1 MAQHIHMRNFLF
13 VSALLF
19 LAGCGGEDK
28 PKANANTTV
37 DPKAVQVREVVG
49 IGKVEPESEITNLA
63 APVGGVITGVFRN
76 DGDSTRNGEVLL
88 QLDDA
93 IEQARAGRNRAQ
105 ISTQQSQVALERTR
119 IKDIQVRLDN
129 KRRQLQ
135 ESQSLLSKG
144 AETRDAVADL
154 ETEVGSLEGQLEE
167 RQASVRA
174 AEQRIGELQQDL
186 KLANT
191 EIEQKK
197 IRSPQNGTILDMQ
210 VSKGESISQ
219 YATYAEFAPAG
230 RIIVRAEVDEL
241 YSNKIQPGQ
250 QVDVR
255 YTGTAQTLAR
265 GEVISAG
272 AYLKKKSLFS
282 VKADDQEDRRVREVR
297 IALPDS
303 ARLTINTKV
312 ECIFK
317 IQP

>member
-1 MAQHIHMRNFLF
+1 MRIYPL
-13 VSALLF
+13 VIALSGII
-19 LAGCGGEDK
+19 ACGQADK
-28 PKANANTTV
+28 PEANASTTV
-37 DPKAVQVREVVG
+37 DPKAVDVREVVG

-63 APVGGVITGVFRN
+63 APVGGVIVGVFRE
-76 DGDSTRNGEVLL
+76 DGDSTRSGEVLL

-105 ISTQQSQVALERTR
+105 ITTQQAQVALEKTR
-119 IKDIQVRLDN
+119 IKDITVRLNN

-144 AETRDAVADL
+144 AETRNAVADL
-154 ETEVGSLEGQLEE
+154 ETEVRSLEGQLEE

-186 KLANT
+186 RLANT

-197 IRSPQNGTILDMQ
+197 IRSPQQGTILDMQ

-241 YSNKIQPGQ
+241 FSDKIKPGQ
-250 QVDVR
+250 QVDIR

-303 ARLTINTKV
+303 AKLTINTKV

>member
-1 MAQHIHMRNFLF
+1 MRNT
-13 VSALLF
+13 LLF
-19 LAGCGGEDK
+19 IALISFAGCGGDEK
-28 PKANANTTV
+28 PQANVSTTV
-37 DPKAVQVREVVG
+37 DPKAVDVREVVG

-63 APVGGVITGVFRN
+63 APVGGVITSVFRQ
-76 DGDSTRNGEVLL
+76 DGDTTRSGEVLL
-88 QLDDA
+88 QLDDV

-105 ISTQQSQVALERTR
+105 ISTQQAQVDLEKTR
-119 IKDIQVRLDN
+119 IKEITAKLNN

-135 ESQSLLSKG
+135 ESRSLLNKG

-154 ETEVGSLEGQLEE
+154 ETELRGLEGQLEE

-186 KLANT
+186 RLANT

-210 VSKGESISQ
+210 VSKGESINQ

-230 RIIVRAEVDEL
+230 AIIVRAEVDEL

-250 QVDVR
+250 QVDIR

-265 GEVISAG
+265 GQVISAG

>member
-1 MAQHIHMRNFLF
+1 MRIII
-13 VSALLF
+13 VCIALLLF
-19 LAGCGGEDK
+19 AACGGEDK
-28 PKANANTTV
+28 PKEAPSTTV
-37 DPKAVQVREVVG
+37 DPAALPVREVVG
-49 IGKVEPESEITNLA
+49 IGKVEPENEITNLA
-63 APVGGVITGVFRN
+63 APVGGVITGVFRQ
-76 DGDSTRNGEVLL
+76 DGDTTRSGEVLL

-105 ISTQQSQVALERTR
+105 ISTQQAQVAVEKTR
-119 IKDIQVRLDN
+119 IKEISAKLNN

-135 ESQSLLSKG
+135 ESRNLLSKG

-154 ETEVGSLEGQLEE
+154 ETEVRGLEGQMEE
-167 RQASVRA
+167 RQASVRE
-174 AEQRIGELQQDL
+174 AELRIGELQQDL
-186 KLANT
+186 RLAET
-191 EIEQKK
+191 EIAQKK

-210 VSKGESISQ
+210 VSTGESISQ

-241 YSNKIQPGQ
+241 FSDKVRPGQ
-250 QVDVR
+250 QVDIR

-265 GEVISAG
+265 GEVISTG

-312 ECIFK
+312 ECIIK

>member
-1 MAQHIHMRNFLF
+1 MAHIKNMRNILLLIAL
-13 VSALLF
+13 VSF
-19 LAGCGGEDK
+19 AGCGGDEK
-28 PKANANTTV
+28 TNVSTTV
-37 DPKAVQVREVVG
+37 DPKAVNVREVVG
-49 IGKVEPESEITNLA
+49 IGKVEPENEITNLA
-63 APVGGVITGVFRN
+63 APVGGVITAVFRQ
-76 DGDSTRNGEVLL
+76 DGDTTRGSEILL

-105 ISTQQSQVALERTR
+105 ISTQQAQVALEKTR
-119 IKDIQVRLDN
+119 IKDISVRLAN

-135 ESQSLLSKG
+135 ESNALLSKG

-154 ETEVGSLEGQLEE
+154 ETDVRSLEGQLDE

-186 KLANT
+186 RLANT

-210 VSKGESISQ
+210 VSKGESINQ
-219 YATYAEFAPAG
+219 FATYAEFAPAG

-241 YSNKIQPGQ
+241 YSSKIQPGQ

-255 YTGTAQTLAR
+255 YTGTAQTLTK
-265 GEVISAG
+265 GQVISAG

-303 ARLTINTKV
+303 AKLTINTKV

>member
-1 MAQHIHMRNFLF
+1 MRDTFVLIALF
-13 VSALLF
+13 TFA
-19 LAGCGGEDK
+19 ACGEAEK
-28 PKANANTTV
+28 PQANASTTV
-37 DPKAVQVREVVG
+37 DPNAVDVREVVG
-49 IGKVEPESEITNLA
+49 IGKVEPENEITNLA
-63 APVGGVITGVFRN
+63 APVGGVITSVFRQ
-76 DGDSTRNGEVLL
+76 DGDTTRGGEVLL

-105 ISTQQSQVALERTR
+105 ISTQQAQVAVEKTR
-119 IKDIQVRLDN
+119 IREISAKLEN

-135 ESQSLLSKG
+135 ESRNLLSKG
-144 AETRDAVADL
+144 AETRDAVGDL
-154 ETEVGSLEGQLEE
+154 EAEVRSLEGQLEE

-174 AEQRIGELQQDL
+174 AEQQIGELQQDL
-186 KLANT
+186 RLAET
-191 EIEQKK
+191 EIAQKK

-210 VSKGESISQ
+210 VAKGESINQ

-230 RIIVRAEVDEL
+230 AIIVRAEVDEL
-241 YSNKIQPGQ
+241 FSDKIKPGQ
-250 QVDVR
+250 QVDIR
-255 YTGTAQTLAR
+255 YTGTAKSLAR

-303 ARLTINTKV
+303 AKLTINTKV
-312 ECIFK
+312 ECIIK

>member
-1 MAQHIHMRNFLF
+1 MRNTILWI
-13 VSALLF
+13 ALISF
-19 LAGCGGEDK
+19 AGCGGDEK
-28 PKANANTTV
+28 PQANAITTV
-37 DPKAVQVREVVG
+37 DPKAVDVREVVG

-63 APVGGVITGVFRN
+63 APVGGVITGVFRA
-76 DGDSTRNGEVLL
+76 DGDTARGGEVLL

-105 ISTQQSQVALERTR
+105 ITTQQAQVALEKTR
-119 IKDIQVRLDN
+119 IKEITVRLNN
-129 KRRQLQ
+129 KRRQLE
-135 ESQSLLSKG
+135 ESRSLFNKG

-154 ETEVGSLEGQLEE
+154 ETEFRGLEGQLEE

-174 AEQRIGELQQDL
+174 AEKRIGELQQDL
-186 KLANT
+186 RLANT

-210 VSKGESISQ
+210 VSKGESINQ

-230 RIIVRAEVDEL
+230 AIIVRAEVDEL

-250 QVDVR
+250 QVDIR

-265 GEVISAG
+265 GQVISAG

>member
-1 MAQHIHMRNFLF
+1 MRIYPL
-13 VSALLF
+13 VIALSGII
-19 LAGCGGEDK
+19 ACGEADK
-28 PKANANTTV
+28 PEANASNTV
-37 DPKAVQVREVVG
+37 DPKAVDVREVVG

-63 APVGGVITGVFRN
+63 APVGGVITGVFRE
-76 DGDSTRNGEVLL
+76 DGDSTRSGEVLL

-105 ISTQQSQVALERTR
+105 ISTQQAQVALEKTR
-119 IKDIQVRLDN
+119 IKDINVRLNN

-135 ESQSLLSKG
+135 ESQNLLSKG
-144 AETRDAVADL
+144 AETRNAVADL
-154 ETEVGSLEGQLEE
+154 ETEVRSLEGQLEE
-167 RQASVRA
+167 RKASVRA

-186 KLANT
+186 RLANS

-197 IRSPQNGTILDMQ
+197 IRSPQQGTILDMQ

-241 YSNKIQPGQ
+241 FSDKVKPGQ
-250 QVDVR
+250 QVDIR

-303 ARLTINTKV
+303 AKLTINTKV